1 MAKRIHRISGH
12 DDGVRIESRILEERI
27 QRAVREGARRIE
39 VEAVG
44 QHGIGG
50 RLWIS
55 REEPIHVTITGSPGQ
70 RIGSKGFP
78 GTTIEVMGGISDDV
92 GWLNA
97 GAEIIVHGNGS
108 NGACNAMAQGKVR
121 IAGNLGARAMTM
133 TKTNPR
139 FAPPELWVLGSVGDY
154 FGEFMA

>member
-1 MAKRIHRISGH
+1 MAKKIQRIDGY

-27 QRAVREGARRIE
+27 QGAVRNGARKLE
-39 VEAVG
+39 VDAMG

-55 REEPIHVTITGSPGQ
+55 KEEPISITLTGSPGQ

-97 GAEIIVHGNGS
+97 GAEIIVHGHAS
-108 NGACNAMAQGKVR
+108 NGACNAMAQGKVLV
-121 IAGNLGARAMTM
+121 AGNIGARGMTM
-133 TKTNPR
+133 TKTDR
-139 FAPPELWVLGSVGDY
+139 KSVV
-154 FGEFMA
+154 